1 MLDLHIHSNFSDGSE
16 TIESIIDNLE
26 RKEIKIFSIT
36 DHDTIKGNEYL
47 LKNFKQKLQ
56 KNDLTFIT
64 GIEISTEFNNKPLH
78 ILAYNFELDNPTIQ
92 KLVKQGQKN
101 RKIRTLKRIELLKS
115 EFQIELP
122 DYAKQQIIQMDNPGR
137 MHIAKVLLEMKKG
150 NEIGEILRKYLYHT
164 VEIASMPAE
173 YVVTELAKSGITSV
187 IAHPLCSRT
196 GGRSIIL
203 TPEELRKNVELLS
216 SLGLNGLECFYSDY
230 GSHEREIISSI
241 AKDNGL
247 LLSAGSDFHGKF
259 KAVKL
264 GELSKDNKKIN
275 INEITIL
282 NNLITNKN

>member
-16 TIESIIDNLE
+16 TIESIIDSLK
-26 RKEIKIFSIT
+26 RKEIKLFSIT
-36 DHDTIKGNEYL
+36 DHDTITGNEYL
-47 LKNFKQKLQ
+47 LKNLKKELQ
-56 KNDLTFIT
+56 DNDLTFIT

-78 ILAYNFELDNPTIQ
+78 ILAYNFELNNPTIR
-92 KLVKQGQKN
+92 KLIKQGQKN

-164 VEIASMPAE
+164 VEIASISAK

-187 IAHPLCSRT
+187 IAHPLCIRA
-196 GGRSIIL
+196 GGQPIIL

-216 SLGLNGLECFYSDY
+216 VCGLNGLECFYSDY

>member
-1 MLDLHIHSNFSDGSE
+1 
-16 TIESIIDNLE
+16 
-26 RKEIKIFSIT
+26 
-36 DHDTIKGNEYL
+36 
-47 LKNFKQKLQ
+47 
-56 KNDLTFIT
+56 
-64 GIEISTEFNNKPLH
+64 
-78 ILAYNFELDNPTIQ
+78 
-92 KLVKQGQKN
+92 
-101 RKIRTLKRIELLKS
+101 
-115 EFQIELP
+115 
-122 DYAKQQIIQMDNPGR
+122 MDNPGR